1 MQSTTNTMSAPY
13 KLNTTVYVE
22 TADVWQEAT
31 VVNVHATGHSRHR
44 ILYDILY
51 TLSNMI
57 ETHVEP
63 SRVFPVTLF
72 LKEIVDKHVIN
83 LVSSNGSV
91 TEKQGSEKTPPP
103 SPQLNTN
110 MPNINAFR
118 TSTPT
123 QPRYAEMFLTM
134 QQDVNMLRQKLDA
147 VLKGPIQTQQEDMS
161 KKFDWETFDTL
172 SNFSPAVSIQGDLES
187 IDSISLNEFNY
198 AATKGER
205 DGKRKATRA
214 SKRRRRET
222 DI

>member
-1 MQSTTNTMSAPY
+1 MSTPY

-31 VVNVHATGHSRHR
+31 VVNVHATGNSRHR

-63 SRVFPVTLF
+63 SRIFPVTLF
-72 LKEIVDKHVIN
+72 LKEIIDKHVVN

-91 TEKQGSEKTPPP
+91 VEKQGSEPPPP
-103 SPQLNTN
+103 SPTKLNTN
-110 MPNINAFR
+110 LENINAFPA
-118 TSTPT
+118 STPT

-147 VLKGPIQTQQEDMS
+147 VIKGPIQTQQNDMS
-161 KKFDWETFDTL
+161 KKFDWETFDNL
-172 SNFSPAVSIQGDLES
+172 SNFSPAVSVQGDLES
-187 IDSISLNEFNY
+187 IDSISLNECNY

-205 DGKRKATRA
+205 DGKRK
-214 SKRRRRET
+214 SKRKRGV
-222 DI
+222 

>member
-1 MQSTTNTMSAPY
+1 MQSVTNTMSTPY

-22 TADVWQEAT
+22 TADMWQEAT
-31 VVNVHATGHSRHR
+31 VVNVHATGNSSHR

-63 SRVFPVTLF
+63 RRVFPVTLF
-72 LKEIVDKHVIN
+72 LKEIMDKHVIN

-91 TEKQGSEKTPPP
+91 AEKQGPEETPPP
-103 SPQLNTN
+103 PTCPANTHIQ
-110 MPNINAFR
+110 NIDAFR
-118 TSTPT
+118 ASTPT

-147 VLKGPIQTQQEDMS
+147 VLKGPIQTQQEDMT

-187 IDSISLNEFNY
+187 IDSISLNECNY

-205 DGKRKATRA
+205 DGKRK
-214 SKRRRRET
+214 SKRQRRET

>member
-1 MQSTTNTMSAPY
+1 MQSVTNTMSTPY

-31 VVNVHATGHSRHR
+31 IVNVHATGNSRHR

-63 SRVFPVTLF
+63 SRIFPITLF
-72 LKEIVDKHVIN
+72 LKEIMDKHVVN

-91 TEKQGSEKTPPP
+91 DEKQKTPPP
-103 SPQLNTN
+103 ASSTNFNTH
-110 MPNINAFR
+110 MQNINEFR
-118 TSTPT
+118 ASTPT

-147 VLKGPIQTQQEDMS
+147 VIKGPIQSQQKDMS
-161 KKFDWETFDTL
+161 KKFDWETFDNL
-172 SNFSPAVSIQGDLES
+172 SHFSPAVSIQGDLES
-187 IDSISLNEFNY
+187 IDSISLNECNY

-205 DGKRKATRA
+205 DGKRK
-214 SKRRRRET
+214 SKRKRRET

>member
-1 MQSTTNTMSAPY
+1 MQSHTNTMPTPY

-31 VVNVHATGHSRHR
+31 VVNVHATGNSSHR

-72 LKEIVDKHVIN
+72 LKEIMDKHVIN

-91 TEKQGSEKTPPP
+91 TEKQGSKKTPPP
-103 SPQLNTN
+103 PSPKLNPN
-110 MPNINAFR
+110 VNNINAFR
-118 TSTPT
+118 ASTPT

-147 VLKGPIQTQQEDMS
+147 VMKGPIQTQQEDMS
-161 KKFDWETFDTL
+161 KKFDWETFDNL
-172 SNFSPAVSIQGDLES
+172 SNFSPAVSIQGDLDS
-187 IDSISLNEFNY
+187 IDSINLNECNY
-198 AATKGER
+198 TATKGER
-205 DGKRKATRA
+205 DGKRK
-214 SKRRRRET
+214 SKRKRRET

>member
-1 MQSTTNTMSAPY
+1 MQSPTNTMPTPY

-31 VVNVHATGHSRHR
+31 VVNVHATGNSNHR

-63 SRVFPVTLF
+63 RRVFPVTLF
-72 LKEIVDKHVIN
+72 LKEIMDKHVIN

-91 TEKQGSEKTPPP
+91 TEKQGSEKTPP
-103 SPQLNTN
+103 SPKLNTN
-110 MPNINAFR
+110 VNNINAFR
-118 TSTPT
+118 ASTPT

-147 VLKGPIQTQQEDMS
+147 VIKGPIQTQQDDMS
-161 KKFDWETFDTL
+161 KKFDWETFDNL
-172 SNFSPAVSIQGDLES
+172 SNFSPAVSIQGDLDS
-187 IDSISLNEFNY
+187 IDSINLNECNY
-198 AATKGER
+198 TATKGER
-205 DGKRKATRA
+205 NGKRK
-214 SKRRRRET
+214 SKRKRRET
-222 DI
+222 EI

>member
-1 MQSTTNTMSAPY
+1 MQSVTNTMSTPY

-31 VVNVHATGHSRHR
+31 IVNVHATGNSRHR

-63 SRVFPVTLF
+63 SRIFPITLF
-72 LKEIVDKHVIN
+72 LKEIMDKHVVN

-91 TEKQGSEKTPPP
+91 DEKQKTPPP
-103 SPQLNTN
+103 PASPTNLNTH
-110 MPNINAFR
+110 MQNINEFR
-118 TSTPT
+118 ASTPT

-147 VLKGPIQTQQEDMS
+147 VIKGPIQSQQKDMS
-161 KKFDWETFDTL
+161 KKFDWETFDNL
-172 SNFSPAVSIQGDLES
+172 SHFSPAVSIQGDLES
-187 IDSISLNEFNY
+187 IDSISLNECNY

-205 DGKRKATRA
+205 DGKRK
-214 SKRRRRET
+214 SKRKR
-222 DI
+222 DL